1 MHAHNTTGGVLMQK
15 FANHGDVGA
24 LDAPGGPDMP
34 PGFANHG
41 DVGVLDAPGGPDM
54 PPGFGHR
61 LSAST
66 SRDKGKGPT
75 RLPNLDEAFGD
86 RYMSKH
92 KIVHTLFLAQIAK
105 QRGILQ
111 FAC

>member
-1 MHAHNTTGGVLMQK
+1 MHAPNTTCGVLMQK

-34 PGFANHG
+34 PGF
-41 DVGVLDAPGGPDM
+41 
-54 PPGFGHR
+54 GHR

-66 SRDKGKGPT
+66 SRGKGKGPT

-86 RYMSKH
+86 R
-92 KIVHTLFLAQIAK
+92 
-105 QRGILQ
+105 
-111 FAC
+111 